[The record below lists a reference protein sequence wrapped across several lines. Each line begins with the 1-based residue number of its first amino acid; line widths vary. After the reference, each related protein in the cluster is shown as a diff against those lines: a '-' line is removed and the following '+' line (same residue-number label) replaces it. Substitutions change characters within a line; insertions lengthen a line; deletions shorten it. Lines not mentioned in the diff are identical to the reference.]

1 MCVPVLL
8 VGLRKLSETILIISK
23 NIVRKAI
30 LISTKKPVRKKPE
43 KAEHETHY
51 IMDPS
56 RINPIGVVKYWT
68 AKEFRV
74 PVRESFGNKSQF
86 RWISTRQKNNIILFS
101 KREQCLL
108 ISPLT
113 HSIRDWGSVNVRIS
127 FVHFLSTKLPDV
139 LINSWWTCWPVPLI
153 VIYCIDFK
161 GDEVILYRL
170 SLIRRATN

>member
-1 MCVPVLL
+1 M
-8 VGLRKLSETILIISK
+8 KLIISWIRLGLIPSASL
-23 NIVRKAI
+23 NIERLKSSEF
-30 LISTKKPVRKKPE
+30 LYESPLE
-43 KAEHETHY
+43 
-51 IMDPS
+51 
-56 RINPIGVVKYWT
+56 INPNSGEYRRDRKT
-68 AKEFRV
+68 TL
-74 PVRESFGNKSQF
+74 SF
-86 RWISTRQKNNIILFS
+86 FS

>member
-1 MCVPVLL
+1 M
-8 VGLRKLSETILIISK
+8 KLIISWIRLGLIPSASL
-23 NIVRKAI
+23 NIERLKSSEF
-30 LISTKKPVRKKPE
+30 LYESPLE
-43 KAEHETHY
+43 
-51 IMDPS
+51 
-56 RINPIGVVKYWT
+56 INPNPGEYRRDRKT
-68 AKEFRV
+68 TL
-74 PVRESFGNKSQF
+74 SF
-86 RWISTRQKNNIILFS
+86 FS